1 MKEETKKA
9 TRQEK
14 KEARALEALAV
25 EKYFRSTGLTDEL
38 LEVDFKVL
46 VAAYE
51 AARESLL
58 AALDARLLRWL
69 CVLTYDFE
77 EKPRP
82 EKVEECAARVGS
94 ELPYGMRAYWLQ
106 VWRRRL
112 QNNLY
117 KYRLSR
123 TCNLAIDFGV

>member
-25 EKYFRSTGLTDEL
+25 EKYFRTACVTDEL
-38 LEVDFKVL
+38 MRADYKLL

-69 CVLTYDFE
+69 CVLTYDFS
-77 EKPRP
+77 EKPSP
-82 EKVEECAARVGS
+82 EKVEECAAWLGS
-94 ELPYGMRAYWLQ
+94 ELPFDMRGYWLQ
-106 VWRRRL
+106 VWRGRL
-112 QNNLY
+112 KENLHRF
-117 KYRLSR
+117 RLCSVSKP
-123 TCNLAIDFGV
+123 LDFGV

>member
-25 EKYFRSTGLTDEL
+25 EKYFRTACVTDEL
-38 LEVDFKVL
+38 MRADYKLL

-69 CVLTYDFE
+69 CVLTYDFS
-77 EKPRP
+77 EKPST
-82 EKVEECAARVGS
+82 EKVEECAARRGS
-94 ELPYGMRAYWLQ
+94 ELPFDIRGYWLQ
-106 VWRRRL
+106 VWRGRL
-112 QNNLY
+112 KENLY
-117 KYRLSR
+117 RFRLCSVSKP
-123 TCNLAIDFGV
+123 LDFGV

>member
-25 EKYFRSTGLTDEL
+25 EKYFRAACVTDKL
-38 LEVDFKVL
+38 LLADFKVL

-77 EKPRP
+77 KKPRP
-82 EKVEECAARVGS
+82 EKVEECAERLGA
-94 ELPYGMRAYWLQ
+94 ELPFGMRGYWLR
-106 VWRRRL
+106 VWRQRL
-112 QNNLY
+112 QDNLY
-117 KYRLSR
+117 KYRLSHA
-123 TCNLAIDFGV
+123 CKPLDFGV